1 MADAFFDTNVLLN
14 LLCDDAAK
22 ADRAETLVAAGGV
35 ISVQVL
41 NEFTS
46 VVRRK
51 LDAPWPVVREILE
64 TLKIALRVEALGLP
78 THEKA
83 IEIAERHRLGI
94 YDAQIL
100 AAARLVGCAVV
111 YSEAMQDRLKIDDA
125 LEIRNPFSSGRP
137 ARNPRS

>member
-1 MADAFFDTNVLLN
+1 MADAFFDTNVLLY
-14 LLCDDAAK
+14 LLSDDAAK
-22 ADRAETLVAAGGV
+22 ADRAEALVDAGGV

-46 VVRRK
+46 VARRK
-51 LDAPWPVVREILE
+51 LNAPWPIVREILE
-64 TLKIALRVEALGLP
+64 TLKTALRVEALSLP

-100 AAARLVGCAVV
+100 AAARLAGCAVV
-111 YSEAMQDRLKIDDA
+111 YSEDMQNGLKIDGA
-125 LEIRNPFSSGRP
+125 LEIRNPFSPGRP
-137 ARNPRS
+137 ARP